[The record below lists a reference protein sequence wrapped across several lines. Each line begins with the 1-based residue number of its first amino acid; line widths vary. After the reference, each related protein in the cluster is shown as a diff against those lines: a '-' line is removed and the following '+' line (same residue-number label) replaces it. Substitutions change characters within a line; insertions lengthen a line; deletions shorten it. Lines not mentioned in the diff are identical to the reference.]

1 MLAGTTEKI
10 CVDLPSGSEIEL
22 AVTLEEDN
30 YSWLRVDNDILAEV
44 IYQMNSERE
53 CFEFEVP
60 MVRENRQRCKLIVDV
75 RSMPDSEESCN
86 RSKSVMVTN
95 DNLQTLIQTDKPI
108 YKPGQPV
115 KFRMMSVDKDFKPST
130 ATVPLIY
137 IETPNDIRLAQWV
150 DVEPNRGLVDLD
162 FPMTSEPLLGDWTI
176 KVEFEDRKAER
187 TFRVEEYVL
196 PKFEIT
202 VESKPSY
209 ILLTDT
215 SIDVKICARYTY
227 GQPVRGNMMIKAE
240 VSSYRNSRPIS
251 LYEEETGSDGCTTLA
266 VDLTVFEL
274 RSYRHSTWNAKLKI
288 KVDVTDAV
296 TGESLSHTADVAK
309 VSNDA
314 LSIRVN
320 TPSTFKPGVP
330 FYGTVNVNYP
340 DGTPA
345 GDKFIML
352 SAKAQETGNYRYKP
366 IFSENFTS
374 PASGVIE
381 FTIPD
386 IDIKTTSLSINA
398 EAPGYSDRDSAN
410 NTQYLI
416 YNPYDIAS
424 LSAQYSPSG
433 SFIQIEPIREKLV
446 PGSTQNLN
454 IFFTTD
460 TAEAEDLPFQ
470 FVFMSLG
477 DLLDVPVSEALSR
490 RRRQVNGDG
499 EGNANECEGD
509 LVFNSCSSA
518 CPLICGQ
525 NVSEI
530 CTLQCVIGCACPNGL
545 YRDSVNGTSCMAL
558 ENCTT
563 EDVIADLEELSP
575 LIWISDFPDPEPVNI
590 TEPGQLHNIQRSF
603 EVTADMSPITSLL
616 VYYIRDDG
624 EVVADSI
631 TFTVE
636 ETFAN
641 EVTLDFG
648 ESEVKPNDETTLDVT
663 ADPDSLC
670 GVGVVDKSVYVLGGD
685 NSMTKDSLFD
695 SIRRYQLGRYGGV
708 YDYGSRCPN
717 YYRRRRRRSSVPWY
731 GGGSDFDDASAAF
744 KNIGLVYLTNLDIET
759 KPCVRYYGPVFYTV
773 PSARDRAI
781 PVAVQDNVVEEG
793 ATIQKVESGVEI
805 RSYFP
810 ETFLW
815 DLVTTDESGSASID
829 IQAPHTITDWVANAF
844 CLSPEN
850 GLGVA
855 PATSLIT
862 FQPFFL
868 SFSLPYS
875 VIRGENVPVKISVF
889 NYLDA
894 CLVVRVTLA
903 ASESF
908 TLVSE
913 SDSQDVCVCGGQ
925 ADSVEF
931 RIVPL
936 AVGQIP
942 LQVNGVSVV
951 DSYTLCGNEIVSE
964 VAGAEDT
971 VRRELFVKA
980 EGVPEDY
987 SWSSYFCLADYPFN
1001 TYTQRVSVPTY
1012 LLNQTGAIHVV
1023 PDSVSG
1029 KVIVTGDM
1037 LGPSLENLEHLI
1049 RLPTGCGEQ
1058 NMLGFVP
1065 NIVALE
1071 YLTATNQLTDKNRDK
1086 EETLKRNMRVGYQRE
1101 LNYRHR
1107 DGSFSAFGESDES
1120 GNTWLTAFVVRSL
1133 AQASKFIYVDKADM
1147 NVSMAWLKNLQ
1158 DPETGCIRSVGHLG
1172 YKAMMGGVSSESM
1185 LTAYVI
1191 VTYLEAGLPADD
1203 EGVVKGLE
1211 CVLADLDSV
1220 EDTYALAQIAYALAL
1235 AETSSETDSNLSSK
1249 LDQVLTK
1256 LNESAV
1262 SEGDLLYWN
1271 SNRQASQSSYRTA
1284 STSSINIEINSYM
1297 ILTQFLRNTPDV
1309 ARQKTSLTVRWL
1321 IKYRGAQGGYGSTQD
1336 TVMGLTALGKFA
1348 ANTDPEVSLY
1358 VDAKLVRPSG
1368 RITSRRFFVNDV
1380 NRRQQSEYHFDGMLR
1395 FVNIRARESGCAL
1408 IQIAMNYNVMPSEKL
1423 PSFALKNAVE
1433 PLRSKKGVCS
1443 DYRITISVSYNNDA
1457 PDEESNM
1464 ALVTVVPPS
1473 GFYPIKSSLESLA
1486 DRNPAIKRHE
1496 IDGEKINFY
1505 FDSLDEE
1512 VQVFSFDVTKEFDVE
1527 DVKPGYI
1534 SATDYYEQ
1542 SLTKSVELE
1551 IECDPEA
1558 EPIDDELVVILP
1570 PVEEESI
1577 LIEIVP
1583 PPPPPPQVVVDQ
1595 AQSEGEGDGL
1605 GGEGEGEGEVTDT
1618 GDPGQSPESQEGTP
1632 FPGFGFQ
1639 GSAKDDEQNVSKPAE
1654 AVEDKDTAGQDK
1666 QDPESKDTEAQGAD
1680 EGEKEGDTT
1689 PEGDA
1694 DKPAKATDETPAELK
1709 TDAVVD
1715 KPKNETDPSVVDE
1728 GPMATDE
1735 MVTEIIYVEEIEGI
1749 EAVNG
1754 TEATPAFNATESIPA
1769 VNATEAAPAINATE
1783 SIPAV
1788 NATEGAPAVN
1798 ATEAAPAVNATE
1810 AAPAVNATEA
1820 APAVNATE
1828 AAPAVNATEAAP
1840 AVNATE
1846 AAPAVNATEAAPA
1859 VNATEAA
1866 PAVNATEA
1874 APAVNATEAAPAIN
1888 ATEAAPAVNA
1898 TEAAPAVNA
1907 TEAAPAVNAT
1917 EAAPAVNATEAA
1929 PAVNATEAAPA
1940 VNATEAAPAVNAT
1953 EAAPA
1958 LNATEA
1964 APAVN
1969 ATEAAPAVNATE
1981 AAPALN
1987 ATEAAPA
1994 VNATEAAPAV
2004 NATEAAPALNATEAA
2019 PAVNATEAAP
2029 AVNATE
2035 AAPALIATEAAPAV
2049 NATEAAPAVNATEAA
2064 PAVNATE
2071 AAPAVNATEAA
2082 PAVNATEAA
2091 PALNATEAAPAVNAT
2106 EAAPAVNATEA
2117 APAVNATEA
2126 APALNATEA
2135 APAVNA
2141 TEAAPAVNATEAAPA
2156 LNATEAAP
2164 AVNATEAAPAVNA
2177 TEAAPAVNATEAAPA
2192 VNATEAAPAVN
2203 ATEAAPAVNATEG
2216 MIEAPQ
2222 GIADK
2227 GKEGGTVVAGTE
2239 EMAVVTEVVTVAEG
2253 TGGMAEGTEVVT
2265 VLNSTEESEA
2275 TENATAEEPKEVVA
2289 GTTEE
2294 ATQTPST
2301 PPPPTDFDECT
2312 VEDICPAG
2320 SECFNFPGT
2329 YECRCMEGYTED
2341 EDGSCHDCPRCEE
2354 VSIPEDGMDRF
2365 CSSNFVYIVKR
2376 RANDVRLLR
2385 EKRYTDVLVAGRVAR
2400 DYEFPDS
2407 SCGGRCDMFEDMSA
2421 TRKRFIIM
2429 MNATDGEPLSLDR
2442 RVTFLP
2448 FNPAVIN
2455 ALDDWRSEC
2464 P

>member
-1 MLAGTTEKI
+1 
-10 CVDLPSGSEIEL
+10 
-22 AVTLEEDN
+22 
-30 YSWLRVDNDILAEV
+30 
-44 IYQMNSERE
+44 
-53 CFEFEVP
+53 
-60 MVRENRQRCKLIVDV
+60 MV
-75 RSMPDSEESCN
+75 
-86 RSKSVMVTN
+86 
-95 DNLQTLIQTDKPI
+95 
-108 YKPGQPV
+108 
-115 KFRMMSVDKDFKPST
+115 
-130 ATVPLIY
+130 AT
-137 IETPNDIRLAQWV
+137 
-150 DVEPNRGLVDLD
+150 
-162 FPMTSEPLLGDWTI
+162 
-176 KVEFEDRKAER
+176 
-187 TFRVEEYVL
+187 
-196 PKFEIT
+196 
-202 VESKPSY
+202 
-209 ILLTDT
+209 
-215 SIDVKICARYTY
+215 
-227 GQPVRGNMMIKAE
+227 
-240 VSSYRNSRPIS
+240 
-251 LYEEETGSDGCTTLA
+251 
-266 VDLTVFEL
+266 
-274 RSYRHSTWNAKLKI
+274 
-288 KVDVTDAV
+288 
-296 TGESLSHTADVAK
+296 
-309 VSNDA
+309 
-314 LSIRVN
+314 
-320 TPSTFKPGVP
+320 
-330 FYGTVNVNYP
+330 
-340 DGTPA
+340 
-345 GDKFIML
+345 
-352 SAKAQETGNYRYKP
+352 
-366 IFSENFTS
+366 
-374 PASGVIE
+374 
-381 FTIPD
+381 
-386 IDIKTTSLSINA
+386 
-398 EAPGYSDRDSAN
+398 
-410 NTQYLI
+410 
-416 YNPYDIAS
+416 
-424 LSAQYSPSG
+424 
-433 SFIQIEPIREKLV
+433 
-446 PGSTQNLN
+446 
-454 IFFTTD
+454 
-460 TAEAEDLPFQ
+460 
-470 FVFMSLG
+470 
-477 DLLDVPVSEALSR
+477 
-490 RRRQVNGDG
+490 
-499 EGNANECEGD
+499 ECEGD

-530 CTLQCVIGCACPNGL
+530 CTRQCVIGCACPDGL
-545 YRDSVNGTSCMAL
+545 YRDSVNGTSCMAR
-558 ENCTT
+558 ENCIT
-563 EDVIADLEELSP
+563 EDVIADLEELTP
-575 LIWISDFPDPEPVNI
+575 IIWRIDIPDPEPVNI

-616 VYYIRDDG
+616 IYYIRDDG

-708 YDYGSRCPN
+708 YDYGSRCPS
-717 YYRRRRRRSSVPWY
+717 YYRRRRRRSIAPWY

-759 KPCVRYYGPVFYTV
+759 KPCVQYYGPIFYNE
-773 PSARDRAI
+773 PIARDLAI
-781 PVAVQDNVVEEG
+781 PVAAQDNVVEEVG
-793 ATIQKVESGVEI
+793 RVQKAESGAEI

-815 DLVTTDESGSASID
+815 DLVTTDELGSASID

-951 DSYTLCGNEIVSE
+951 DSDTLCGNEIVSE
-964 VAGAEDT
+964 KAGAEDT

-1001 TYTQRVSVPTY
+1001 TYSQRVSVPTY

-1158 DPETGCIRSVGHLG
+1158 DPETGCIQSVGHLG

-1235 AETSSETDSNLSSK
+1235 AERSLETDSNLSSK

-1309 ARQKTSLTVRWL
+1309 ARQRTSLTVRWL

-1358 VDAKLVRPSG
+1358 IDAKLVRPSG
-1368 RITSRRFFVNDV
+1368 MITSRRFFVNDV

-1443 DYRITISVSYNNDA
+1443 DYRITISVGYNNDA

-1486 DRNPAIKRHE
+1486 DRYPAIKRHE

-1505 FDSLDEE
+1505 FDSLDDE

-1534 SATDYYEQ
+1534 TATDYYEQ
-1542 SLTKSVELE
+1542 SLTKSVELD

-1558 EPIDDELVVILP
+1558 EPIDDELVVIQP
-1570 PVEEESI
+1570 PV
-1577 LIEIVP
+1577 LIEIIP

-1605 GGEGEGEGEVTDT
+1605 GGGDGEGEGEVTDT

-1639 GSAKDDEQNVSKPAE
+1639 GSGKDDEQNVSKPAE

-1694 DKPAKATDETPAELK
+1694 DKPAKATEETPAELK

-1715 KPKNETDPSVVDE
+1715 KPKNETDHSVVDE
-1728 GPMATDE
+1728 GPMATDK
-1735 MVTEIIYVEEIEGI
+1735 MVTEIIYVEESEGTQ
-1749 EAVNG
+1749 AANG
-1754 TEATPAFNATESIPA
+1754 TEATPTFNATEGIPA
-1769 VNATEAAPAINATE
+1769 VNATEATPAVNVTEGAPAVNATEGTPAVNGTEGIPAVNATEATPAVNATEGAPAINATEGAPAIKATEGTPAIDGTEGTPAVNATEGAPAVNATEGAPAVNATE

-1788 NATEGAPAVN
+1788 NATEGAPAINATEATPAVN
-1798 ATEAAPAVNATE
+1798 ATEGAPAVNATESIPAVTATEGAPAVNATE
-1810 AAPAVNATEA
+1810 ATPAVNATEGAPAVNATEGAPAFNATESIPAVNATVGAPAVNATESIPAVTATEGAPAVNATEA
-1820 APAVNATE
+1820 TPAVNATEGAPAVNATEGAPAFNATESIPAVNATVGAPAVNATE
-1828 AAPAVNATEAAP
+1828 ATPAVNATEGAPAVNATESIPTVNATEGAPAVNATEATPAVNATEGAP

-1846 AAPAVNATEAAPA
+1846 SIPAVNATEGTPA
-1859 VNATEAA
+1859 VNATEGT
-1866 PAVNATEA
+1866 PAVNATEG
-1874 APAVNATEAAPAIN
+1874 
-1888 ATEAAPAVNA
+1888 
-1898 TEAAPAVNA
+1898 
-1907 TEAAPAVNAT
+1907 
-1917 EAAPAVNATEAA
+1917 
-1929 PAVNATEAAPA
+1929 
-1940 VNATEAAPAVNAT
+1940 
-1953 EAAPA
+1953 
-1958 LNATEA
+1958 
-1964 APAVN
+1964 
-1969 ATEAAPAVNATE
+1969 
-1981 AAPALN
+1981 
-1987 ATEAAPA
+1987 
-1994 VNATEAAPAV
+1994 
-2004 NATEAAPALNATEAA
+2004 
-2019 PAVNATEAAP
+2019 
-2029 AVNATE
+2029 
-2035 AAPALIATEAAPAV
+2035 
-2049 NATEAAPAVNATEAA
+2049 
-2064 PAVNATE
+2064 
-2071 AAPAVNATEAA
+2071 
-2082 PAVNATEAA
+2082 
-2091 PALNATEAAPAVNAT
+2091 
-2106 EAAPAVNATEA
+2106 
-2117 APAVNATEA
+2117 
-2126 APALNATEA
+2126 
-2135 APAVNA
+2135 
-2141 TEAAPAVNATEAAPA
+2141 
-2156 LNATEAAP
+2156 
-2164 AVNATEAAPAVNA
+2164 
-2177 TEAAPAVNATEAAPA
+2177 
-2192 VNATEAAPAVN
+2192 
-2203 ATEAAPAVNATEG
+2203 APAVNATEG
-2216 MIEAPQ
+2216 TPAVNATEGTPAVNATEGTPAVNATEGAPAV
-2222 GIADK
+2222 IATEGAPAINVTEGTPAVNATEGAPAMNATEGAPAVNATEGALAVNATEGTPAVNATEGTPAVNATE
-2227 GKEGGTVVAGTE
+2227 GKEVGTVVVGTE

-2253 TGGMAEGTEVVT
+2253 TEVMAKGTEVVT
-2265 VLNSTEESEA
+2265 VLDSTEKSEV
-2275 TENATAEEPKEVVA
+2275 TEKAAAEEPKEVVA

-2320 SECFNFPGT
+2320 SECVNFPGT
-2329 YECRCMEGYTED
+2329 YECRCIEGYTED

-2354 VSIPEDGMDRF
+2354 ASIPEDGMDRF

-2385 EKRYTDVLVAGRVAR
+2385 EKRHYDELLTGKNRVAL

-2407 SCGGRCDMFEDMSA
+2407 SCSGRCDMFEDMSA

-2448 FNPAVIN
+2448 FNGAVTN